1 MNFLP
6 WAACLIAVIIGCQPT
21 PRAPALARA
30 REEATFASIALPA
43 RHRAVRTQDGNVQAK
58 VCQSSLPLWVYSEVP
73 PVKTPAVM
81 AHEMM
86 ADTPVGSPLEEI
98 KRAAELFCL
107 NQAFMVTVAKIESDF
122 DPKNRTGKYIGLFQ
136 LSEQEFHHYGCG
148 SITDPR
154 DNAIA
159 AAWKFVNEGFLFEN
173 DTRQQPSPSDLYLI
187 HQQGWQGAAEHV
199 SHPDQLAW
207 KSMCATDEG
216 KQKGE
221 KWCKRAIWE
230 NTLPAVKHRYGSVD
244 NLTSGE
250 FVAMWRDRV
259 NHLYA
264 EYARSQ
270 TATANANTN
279 PNPPNAY
286 GYY

>member
-1 MNFLP
+1 MSLIP
-6 WAACLIAVIIGCQPT
+6 LAACLIAVVVGCQPT
-21 PRAPALARA
+21 PPLARA
-30 REEATFASIALPA
+30 REETTFARIVS
-43 RHRAVRTQDGNVQAK
+43 TQDGDAQSR
-58 VCQSSLPLWVYSEVP
+58 VCRSELPLFVYSEVP
-73 PVKTPAVM
+73 PAKTPAVM
-81 AHEMM
+81 AHEEL
-86 ADTPVGSPLEEI
+86 AAIPVGSPLEEI

-107 NQAFMVTVAKIESDF
+107 NQAFMIAVAKIESDF
-122 DPKNRTGKYIGLFQ
+122 NPKNRTGKYIGLFQ
-136 LSEQEFHHYGCG
+136 LSQEEFRHYGCG

-173 DTRQQPSPSDLYLI
+173 DTRKQPSPSDLYLI

-199 SHPDQLAW
+199 SHPDRLAW

-216 KQKGE
+216 KERGE

-230 NTLPAVKHRYGSVD
+230 NTLPAVKRQYKSVD

-250 FVAMWRDRV
+250 FVTMWRDRV
-259 NHLYA
+259 NQLYA
-264 EYARSQ
+264 QYNRSQ
-270 TATANANTN
+270 TANGN
-279 PNPPNAY
+279 PNPLNAY